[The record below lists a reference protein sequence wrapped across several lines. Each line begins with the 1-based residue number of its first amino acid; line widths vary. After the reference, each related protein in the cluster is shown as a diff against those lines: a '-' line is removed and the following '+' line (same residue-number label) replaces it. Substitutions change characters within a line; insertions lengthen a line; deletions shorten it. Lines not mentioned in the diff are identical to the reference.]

1 VTSKRWQR
9 KKGEK
14 ETKRNGT
21 KRKKKKEKKEK
32 KETEIVL
39 TLTGARNK
47 LGVETALE

>member
-1 VTSKRWQR
+1 MER
-9 KKGEK
+9 KE
-14 ETKRNGT
+14 
-21 KRKKKKEKKEK
+21 KKKKEKKEK